1 MKVALIAESGEI
13 LELIDVEDFYDPS
26 TGATSRTMGSRA
38 ALAETILD
46 AIRNHGSRRSPAEDG
61 VCGSNEVPP

>member
-38 ALAETILD
+38 ALAETLLD
-46 AIRNHGSRRSPAEDG
+46 AIRNHGSR
-61 VCGSNEVPP
+61 